1 MNNDKTQALATYL
14 LALSILQQTN
24 RTYVNHEIS
33 KALENIERELDLK

>member
-1 MNNDKTQALATYL
+1 MDNDKAQALSTYL

-33 KALENIERELDLK
+33 RTLEKIEREFDLK